1 MYNLSSL
8 SYFVFRFSTG
18 LMMCYFHGYGKLT
31 ADSERWYRLG
41 KNITQFLS
49 SDTLAIPLGFI
60 ASFSESIGALLIA
73 IGLFTRPM
81 AFLLGFTM
89 IVASTKKLSE
99 VGFNGSELPILYLI
113 LSLVILIGG
122 SGKYGLDKFIL
133 KRKKY

>member
-1 MYNLSSL
+1 
-8 SYFVFRFSTG
+8 
-18 LMMCYFHGYGKLT
+18 
-31 ADSERWYRLG
+31 
-41 KNITQFLS
+41 
-49 SDTLAIPLGFI
+49 
-60 ASFSESIGALLIA
+60 
-73 IGLFTRPM
+73 M